1 MVRKTAKYKVTL
13 ADEERAELEVLI
25 SAGKSAARKLCRA
38 RMLLKADAGAGG
50 PAWDDRRIS
59 EALEVGRATV
69 ERVRKPFVELGLQV
83 ALERKKPDR
92 EYERRLDGRGEARLV
107 ALMCSQAPEG
117 RERWTLELLAERM
130 VALSYVP
137 ALSRDTVRR
146 TLLKN
151 ELKPWLKKQWC
162 IPPKAGGE
170 FVYRMEDVLE
180 VCQRP
185 YDANRPHVCLDEAS
199 KQLIDETRLPVPVGA
214 GREAREDYEY
224 VRNETVS
231 PSAES

>member
-13 ADEERAELEVLI
+13 ADEERVELEVLI

-38 RMLLKADAGAGG
+38 RILLKADAGAGG
-50 PAWDDRRIS
+50 PAWDDGRIS

-69 ERVRKPFVELGLQV
+69 ERVRKQFVERGLQA

-92 EYERRLDGRGEARLV
+92 EYERRLDGQGEARLI
-107 ALMCSQAPEG
+107 ALTCSPAPEG

-146 TLLKN
+146 TL
-151 ELKPWLKKQWC
+151 KKTSSSH
-162 IPPKAGGE
+162 G
-170 FVYRMEDVLE
+170 
-180 VCQRP
+180 
-185 YDANRPHVCLDEAS
+185 
-199 KQLIDETRLPVPVGA
+199 
-214 GREAREDYEY
+214 
-224 VRNETVS
+224 
-231 PSAES
+231 